1 MNATTRI
8 GRAAILAG
16 GLALAAHAQ
25 APPPPVPPTPPVLP
39 APIAASSA
47 SKLARIKDIS
57 SIQGI
62 RDNQLIGYGLV
73 VGLRNT
79 GDSQQTGFPIQT
91 LTSVLARMGVNV
103 PNGAA
108 AANFIRTEN
117 MAAVFVTANLPAF
130 AQSGTKIDVTVSSA
144 GDARSLEGGLLLL
157 TPLYGADGKVYAA
170 AQGPLVLGGFS
181 VSFNG
186 NSQRSNYPTTGRIPE
201 GAITERAVP
210 LELAQLNPITF
221 VLAEADFTSA
231 QSLAAAIDQ
240 SLGSARAHAVDSRRV
255 QLTINPG
262 EDLPQ
267 LLARLEMLPVAIST
281 RARVVVNERTGT
293 VVIGGDV
300 RLSPVSILHGGLAI
314 HVITQMAIAPN
325 YTGPSTVVPETT
337 VRAQD
342 KPVNQIDLKQGAT
355 VDDLVR
361 GLENIGATARDV
373 ISILQAM
380 KQAGAL
386 EADLEVI

>member
-1 MNATTRI
+1 MGLRSQQFVAI
-8 GRAAILAG
+8 VAAAVS
-16 GLALAAHAQ
+16 LAAAADAQ
-25 APPPPVPPTPPVLP
+25 
-39 APIAASSA
+39 IAVSSA
-47 SKLARIKDIS
+47 SRFARIKDIAS
-57 SIQGI
+57 VEGI

-79 GDSQQTGFPIQT
+79 GDSQQTVFPVQT

-103 PNGAA
+103 AAGTGGA
-108 AANFIRTEN
+108 NSIRTQN
-117 MAAVFVTANLPAF
+117 MAAVFVTATLPAF
-130 AQSGTKIDVTVSSA
+130 AESGTKIDITVSSA

-170 AQGPLVLGGFS
+170 AQGALVLGGYT
-181 VSFNG
+181 VVANG
-186 NSQRSNYPTTGRIPE
+186 NSQRVNYPTTARVPD
-201 GAITERAVP
+201 GAITERVVP
-210 LELAQLNPITF
+210 LDLSHLSRVTF
-221 VLAEADFTSA
+221 LLSEEDFKSAESVAG
-231 QSLAAAIDQ
+231 AINQ
-240 SLGSARAHAVDSRRV
+240 SLGSARARALDGRRIEV
-255 QLTINPG
+255 AIQPG
-262 EDLPQ
+262 EDVPE
-267 LLARLEMLPVAIST
+267 LLARLEMLPVSIST

-314 HVITQMAIAPN
+314 HVVTQMAIAENPR
-325 YTGPSTVVPETT
+325 GPATVVPETSI
-337 VRAQD
+337 VSQD
-342 KPVNQIDLKQGAT
+342 KPVNQIQLKEGAT

-361 GLENIGATARDV
+361 GLQDIGATARDV

>member
-1 MNATTRI
+1 MSSSIRCF
-8 GRAAILAG
+8 AILA
-16 GLALAAHAQ
+16 AAMLFTPHTPAQ
-25 APPPPVPPTPPVLP
+25 ELLT
-39 APIAASSA
+39 SA
-47 SKLARIKDIS
+47 SRLARIKDIA
-57 SIQGI
+57 SIEGI

-79 GDSQQTGFPIQT
+79 GDSQQTGFPVQT
-91 LTSVLARMGVNV
+91 LTSVLARMGVNI
-103 PNGAA
+103 PNAQGGS
-108 AANFIRTEN
+108 NSIRTQN
-117 MAAVFVTANLPAF
+117 MAAVFVTATLPAF
-130 AQSGTKIDVTVSSA
+130 AQPGNRIDVTVSSA

-170 AQGPLVLGGFS
+170 AQGPLVLGGYS
-181 VSFNG
+181 VSANG
-186 NSQRSNYPTTGRIPE
+186 NSQRVNHPTTGRIPD

-210 LELAQLNPITF
+210 LELDHFNPITF
-221 VLAEADFTSA
+221 LLTEADFKSA
-231 QSLAAAIDQ
+231 ESVAGAINHD
-240 SLGSARAHAVDSRRV
+240 LGSDRARAVDSRRIELV
-255 QLTINPG
+255 VHKG
-262 EDLPQ
+262 EDVPQ
-267 LLARLEMLPVAIST
+267 LLARLEMLPVSIST

-325 YTGPSTVVPETT
+325 FTGPATVVPETT
-337 VRAQD
+337 VTSQD
-342 KPVNQIDLKQGAT
+342 KPVNQIQLKEGST

-361 GLENIGATARDV
+361 GLEGIGATARDV

>member
-1 MNATTRI
+1 MRLRRSMWSIAV
-8 GRAAILAG
+8 
-16 GLALAAHAQ
+16 LAAAVVPAAGVQAQ
-25 APPPPVPPTPPVLP
+25 
-39 APIAASSA
+39 IAMSSA
-47 SKLARIKDIS
+47 SRLARIKDIAS
-57 SIQGI
+57 VEGI

-79 GDSQQTGFPIQT
+79 GDSQQTVFPIQT
-91 LTSVLARMGVNV
+91 LTSVLSRMGVNI
-103 PNGAA
+103 PSGIGSASS
-108 AANFIRTEN
+108 IRTQN
-117 MAAVFVTANLPAF
+117 MAAVFVTATLPAF

-170 AQGPLVLGGFS
+170 AQGALVLGGYS
-181 VSFNG
+181 VTANG
-186 NSQRSNYPTTGRIPE
+186 NSQLMNHPTTARIPD
-201 GAITERAVP
+201 GAIAERAVP
-210 LELAQLNPITF
+210 IDLAHLDSITF
-221 VLAEADFTSA
+221 LLAEADFKSA
-231 QSLAAAIDQ
+231 EAVAGAINEN
-240 SLGSARAHAVDSRRV
+240 LGAKRAQALDSRRI
-255 QLTINPG
+255 QIPIHPG
-262 EDLPQ
+262 EDVPQ
-267 LLARLEMLPVAIST
+267 LLARLEMLPISIST

-314 HVITQMAIAPN
+314 RVVTQMAIAPN
-325 YTGPSTVVPETT
+325 FTGPATVVPETSVT
-337 VRAQD
+337 TED
-342 KPVNQIDLKQGAT
+342 KPVNQIQLKEGAT

-361 GLENIGATARDV
+361 GLQGIGATARDV